1 MTSEKTVRAV
11 ISVLLLTFID
21 IVLTY
26 GLQHIIL
33 STSSDRSQIG
43 TDIVLI
49 FLAGVP
55 AVIAQIVFA
64 VVSKKMDWFDT
75 KEASVIVTVNMVL
88 YILLMLLAFEHI
100 PVAYSLIPTAEMGF
114 GFLQLLIK
122 IFACV
127 AAGICAVVSLI
138 IMAVNRSRNT
148 Y

>member
-1 MTSEKTVRAV
+1 MDSEKTVKAV
-11 ISVLLLTFID
+11 ISALLLTFID

-43 TDIVLI
+43 IGVVLI
-49 FLAGVP
+49 FLAGLP
-55 AVIAQIVFA
+55 AAIAQIVFA
-64 VVSKKMDWFDT
+64 MMSKKMDWFDT
-75 KEASVIVTVNMVL
+75 KEASVIVLVNMVL
-88 YILLMLLAFEHI
+88 YILLMLLVFEHI
-100 PVAYSLIPTAEMGF
+100 PVAYSLIPTAEMGL

-138 IMAVNRSRNT
+138 IMSVNRPRNT